1 MIVVEVPRVVAVRPA
16 PASPNAVPV
25 LLVLAGV
32 IAGALA
38 GLLARDER

>member
-1 MIVVEVPRVVAVRPA
+1 MLA
-16 PASPNAVPV
+16 V

-38 GLLARDER
+38 GLVTRDGTERAR